1 MSQNVLSQVSLDHM
15 YCPRARLMMPSSSSC
30 SSWAPTA
37 PFHIGAKY
45 ASFIWTKYAHLLILL
60 SILNVANWEL
70 QSPLTNHFFHVIFVF
85 QMCSDLIV
93 NKPYLYRYP
102 FSSFRSNESR
112 VKPVLMQMMTKVL
125 LRRLRVNPSCSCQ
138 QPSLAKNPAA
148 ESCVAKFKTHLEKM
162 AKVAFHISQLEKY
175 MYRLQ

>member
-37 PFHIGAKY
+37 PFYSHIGP
-45 ASFIWTKYAHLLILL
+45 SIWTKYAHLLLLL
-60 SILNVANWEL
+60 SILNVANCEL

-112 VKPVLMQMMTKVL
+112 FKPVLMLMMTKVL

-175 MYRLQ
+175 MFRPQ

>member
-15 YCPRARLMMPSSSSC
+15 YCPRARLMMPSSS

-93 NKPYLYRYP
+93 NKPYLYRYL
-102 FSSFRSNESR
+102 FSSFRSNELR
-112 VKPVLMQMMTKVL
+112 VKPVLMLMMTKVL

-162 AKVAFHISQLEKY
+162 AKVALHISQLEKY
-175 MYRLQ
+175 MYSVQ